1 LEAGG
6 WKPTPASTQ
15 HACCAHRSCG
25 VAINITLSIDERV
38 AEQARLAAQDMG
50 KSLNQAVRDH
60 LEQLAGRAQLESE
73 ISACLEST
81 ADTPGRLR
89 GWVCRADE
97 LQRGA

>member
-1 LEAGG
+1 
-6 WKPTPASTQ
+6 
-15 HACCAHRSCG
+15 
-25 VAINITLSIDERV
+25 
-38 AEQARLAAQDMG
+38 MG

-89 GWVCRADE
+89 GWFCRADE